1 MSQYDRD
8 SMEISRI
15 QFHTELTQKEK
26 NKAISKIEKRM
37 EKQEALELSGKGNG
51 YYE

>member
-1 MSQYDRD
+1 MSKYDLD

-15 QFHTELTQKEK
+15 QFHTDLSQKDK

-37 EKQEALELSGKGNG
+37 EKQEALELSGKFTG
-51 YYE
+51 YYD